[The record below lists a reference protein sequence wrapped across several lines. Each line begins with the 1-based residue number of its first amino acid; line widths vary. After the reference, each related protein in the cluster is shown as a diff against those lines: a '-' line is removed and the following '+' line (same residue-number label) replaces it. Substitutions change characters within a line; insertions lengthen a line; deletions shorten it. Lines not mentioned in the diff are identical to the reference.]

1 MQVKKSSTHAPHC
14 CGDAT
19 GYWPVGVCPH
29 DPTVPVLWMF
39 SPTTGPVRPFQLAI
53 RSVKRETT
61 AKMRQGL
68 FRLVSPMEISL
79 NRP

>member
-1 MQVKKSSTHAPHC
+1 MLVKESSAHASHC
-14 CGDAT
+14 CGEAT

-29 DPTVPVLWMF
+29 DPMGPVLWMF
-39 SPTTGPVRPFQLAI
+39 SPMTGLVQPFQLAI

-68 FRLVSPMEISL
+68 FRG
-79 NRP
+79 